1 MVPPTVK
8 LTGAVSAWRKGEVNQ
23 DDASGNGSNYF
34 RSFVPKIDYGN
45 YQTLDNQL
53 ESRGD
58 VVTTVDRELNGF
70 AQQKSQRGPLVALP
84 REKID
89 DKNTVSIS
97 KVGKRTDLSKVR
109 ANLTKIYNKVR
120 VVDSVSTAKE
130 IVTKLVNQYR
140 DLVHACDTEVCVC
153 SLFAVTLLMLLT
165 YKRIW

>member
-45 YQTLDNQL
+45 YQTLENQL

-58 VVTTVDRELNGF
+58 VVTTVDREMNGF
-70 AQQKSQRGPLVALP
+70 AQQKSERGPLVALP
-84 REKID
+84 RKNVKAGEKID
-89 DKNTVSIS
+89 DIS

-109 ANLTKIYNKVR
+109 ANLTKIYNRVR
-120 VVDSVSTAKE
+120 IVDNVSTAKE

-140 DLVHACDTEVCVC
+140 DLVHACDTEVCGHC
-153 SLFAVTLLMLLT
+153 LLLHC
-165 YKRIW
+165 